1 MGKNITL
8 VIKTYKEE
16 GWLDNYKDGFVRS
29 YMSDKDTEILEN
41 ALSKNR
47 TKYTDGDTLVIEDA
61 YDNKVKALRTLSKI
75 QKLKDN
81 MNDIGFKVTV
91 DVVTKL

>member
-41 ALSKNR
+41 ALSENR
-47 TKYTDGDTLVIEDA
+47 TKYIDGNTLIIEDT

-91 DVVTKL
+91 DVITKL

>member
-29 YMSDKDTEILEN
+29 YMSNKDTEILEN
-41 ALSKNR
+41 ALSENR
-47 TKYTDGDTLVIEDA
+47 TKYIDGDTLIIEDA

-91 DVVTKL
+91 DVITKL

>member
-47 TKYTDGDTLVIEDA
+47 TKYTDGDTLVIEDT

>member
-1 MGKNITL
+1 MGKDITL
-8 VIKTYKEE
+8 VIKTYKED
-16 GWLDNYKDGFVRS
+16 GWLDNYKDGLVRS
-29 YMSDKDTEILEN
+29 YMSDTDTEILES
-41 ALSKNR
+41 ALSENR
-47 TKYTDGDTLVIEDA
+47 TKYVDGDTLVIEDV

-91 DVVTKL
+91 DVITKL

>member
-8 VIKTYKEE
+8 VIKTYKES
-16 GWLDNYKDGFVRS
+16 GWLNNYKDGFVRS
-29 YMSDKDTEILEN
+29 YMSDNDTEILET

-47 TKYTDGDTLVIEDA
+47 IKYIEGDYLIIKDT
-61 YDNKVKALRTLSKI
+61 YDNKIKALRTLSRI

-91 DVVTKL
+91 DVITEL

>member
-8 VIKTYKEE
+8 IIKTYKEE

-41 ALSKNR
+41 ALSENR
-47 TKYTDGDTLVIEDA
+47 TKYIDGDTLVIEDT
-61 YDNKVKALRTLSKI
+61 YDSKVKALRTLSKI

>member
-1 MGKNITL
+1 MGKDITL
-8 VIKTYKEE
+8 VIKTYKED
-16 GWLDNYKDGFVRS
+16 GWLDNYKDGLVRS
-29 YMSDKDTEILEN
+29 YMSNTDAEILES
-41 ALSKNR
+41 ALSENR
-47 TKYTDGDTLVIEDA
+47 TKYVDGDTLVIEDV

-91 DVVTKL
+91 DVITKL

>member
-8 VIKTYKEE
+8 VIKTYKED
-16 GWLDNYKDGFVRS
+16 GWLNNYKNGFVRS

-41 ALSKNR
+41 ALSENK
-47 TKYTDGDTLVIEDA
+47 TKYIDGNALVIEDT

-91 DVVTKL
+91 DVITKL

>member
-47 TKYTDGDTLVIEDA
+47 TKYTDGDTLVIEDT

-75 QKLKDN
+75 QKRL
-81 MNDIGFKVTV
+81 II
-91 DVVTKL
+91 